1 MSDAL
6 QRAQSAYAT
15 FLDDFR
21 SVVLATV
28 DADGK
33 PGSSYAPVLVDDDG
47 TMWCLVSGMTI
58 HTRNVEA
65 TGVASALFIEDE
77 SKAQQIFARRRLSF
91 DCKAAVL
98 PRDHEAFA
106 GVVARFTERFGT
118 IAEQIAGMPDFRPL
132 RLTPQSGN
140 FVIGFGA
147 AYHVQDGQL
156 SQVTGG
162 GQGHGGGGHGGGGH
176 GDGGHGHGAQG
187 GGLVHGGAEQGLTPE
202 AVAAIVGH
210 MNGDHGA
217 SVLTYVHAHG
227 RLREAT
233 AARLLGLDG
242 EGMDILATTPTGEAT
257 VRIPFPHPI
266 GSRGEAREMLMAMAR
281 PAPGA

>member
-28 DADGK
+28 DAAGK

-132 RLTPQSGN
+132 RLQPMSGN

-162 GQGHGGGGHGGGGH
+162 GQGHGGGGG
-176 GDGGHGHGAQG
+176 QG
-187 GGLVHGGAEQGLTPE
+187 GGPVHGGAEHGLTPE

-210 MNGDHGA
+210 MNGDHAA
-217 SVLTYVHAHG
+217 SVLTYVHAQG
-227 RLREAT
+227 RLKEAT
-233 AARLLGLDG
+233 AARLLRLDG
-242 EGMDILATTPTGEAT
+242 EGMDILATTPTGET
-257 VRIPFPHPI
+257 EVRIPFPHPI
-266 GSRGEAREMLMAMAR
+266 ASRGEAREMLMAMAR

>member
-6 QRAQSAYAT
+6 SKAQAAYAT
-15 FLDDFR
+15 FLDGFR

-33 PGSSYAPVLVDDDG
+33 PGSSYAPCLVDEDG
-47 TMWCLVSGMTI
+47 TMWCLVSGLSI

-65 TGVASALFIEDE
+65 TGRASAFFIEDE
-77 SKAQQIFARRRLSF
+77 SAAREIFARRRLSF
-91 DCKAAVL
+91 DCEAAIL
-98 PRDHEAFA
+98 SRDHEAFP
-106 GVVARFTERFGT
+106 GVVERFVERFGK

-162 GQGHGGGGHGGGGH
+162 GKGHGGGGHGTGH
-176 GDGGHGHGAQG
+176 DAGDQT
-187 GGLVHGGAEQGLTPE
+187 LTPE
-202 AVAAIVGH
+202 AVATICGH
-210 MNGDHGA
+210 MNGDHAA
-217 SVLTYVHAHG
+217 SVLHYAQTHG
-227 RLREAT
+227 GLP
-233 AARLLGLDG
+233 AAVSAELLHVDG
-242 EGMDILATTPTGEAT
+242 TGMDLLATTPDGEQR
-257 VRIPFPHPI
+257 VRVDFPHSI
-266 GSRGEAREMLMAMAR
+266 ASRGEARQMLMSLAR
-281 PAPGA
+281 STPSD